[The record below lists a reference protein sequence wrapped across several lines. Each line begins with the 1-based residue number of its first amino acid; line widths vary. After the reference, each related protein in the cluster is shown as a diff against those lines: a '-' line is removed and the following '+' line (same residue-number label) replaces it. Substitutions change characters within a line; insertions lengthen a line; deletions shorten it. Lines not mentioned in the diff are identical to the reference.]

1 MVQAQ
6 RLGKIYIKSQSDI
19 MLENFDTISEL
30 NKKRQEY
37 GNVVARFCEPLL
49 KDTIYMG
56 DIYQASQ
63 NGYFDPVEERRAFI
77 FVVLFFYF
85 PKKLLSMEKCRTEVV
100 QRMCELTHCSQSL
113 VSFDSRDLLFQYK
126 HYKSFRDL
134 VNRTINR
141 AVQILGS
148 KGINAKLYVTRFGNE
163 EKEN

>member
-1 MVQAQ
+1 
-6 RLGKIYIKSQSDI
+6 
-19 MLENFDTISEL
+19 MLENFDIILEL

-49 KDTIYMG
+49 KDPIYM
-56 DIYQASQ
+56 DAIYQAAQ

-77 FVVLFFYF
+77 FTVLFFYF
-85 PKKLLSMEKCRTEVV
+85 PKKLLGMKKCRSEVV

-134 VNRTINR
+134 TNYTINR
-141 AVQILGS
+141 AVRILDS
-148 KGINAKLYVTRFGNE
+148 EGINAKLYVTRFGDE